1 MLILAVY
8 ACKKGFPGSTV
19 VKKLLANAR
28 DASNVGSIPGLG
40 RFPGEGNTN
49 PFQHFCLG
57 NPMDRETWWV
67 IVHRVAESETTEHT
81 HTHTHTHVH
90 ACKGTGV
97 TWEISVLSF
106 QFCYEPKTSLKKKKV
121 Y

>member
-1 MLILAVY
+1 MAVY

-81 HTHTHTHVH
+81 HTHTHICMHVRGQELH
-90 ACKGTGV
+90 GKSLYFPFNFAMNLK
-97 TWEISVLSF
+97 LL
-106 QFCYEPKTSLKKKKV
+106 LKKKKV